1 MSRSFTATAGC
12 GLLFCLVTTVVVAEQ
27 RFYQVIDA
35 QGRMQ
40 TIMAPESKPK
50 AEKPAES
57 QSGSDAS
64 ATEGKADTD
73 VPATAVSVP
82 ENKAV
87 DETRPSGKVTP
98 AAAATQAMPTTDEY
112 VDSELLESTNFNP
125 TNKKRFYVVN
135 DGMGSRVEES
145 ESQVTGTDGNEPTFF
160 SAGPVEPFTP
170 VGMDLIETAD
180 EQLLKSLINAES
192 FCLGEKELTG
202 ASTLSRKSSFP
213 VIIDRKT
220 RQFLGA
226 GGVVRV
232 LRVSGDGLRK
242 LAVSSYSKT
251 ERKPG
256 FVIPVLAM
264 TNEKGCVI
272 RAVPDGYFE
281 RRYVA
286 TKTRHERLEGSI
298 IMMSAERFLLVVL
311 PDPKQLKPAS
321 EIPRTDD
328 GDFAVQWHE

>member
-12 GLLFCLVTTVVVAEQ
+12 GLLLCLVTTAVVAEQ

-50 AEKPAES
+50 AEKPAEP
-57 QSGSDAS
+57 QSGSDVFAV
-64 ATEGKADTD
+64 EGKSDTD
-73 VPATAVSVP
+73 APATTVSVP

-87 DETRPSGKVTP
+87 DETRPSEKVTP
-98 AAAATQAMPTTDEY
+98 AAAATQATDEY

-145 ESQVTGTDGNEPTFF
+145 ENQLAGTDGKEPTFF

-170 VGMDLIETAD
+170 VVMELIETAD
-180 EQLLKSLINAES
+180 EQVLKSLINAES

-202 ASTLSRKSSFP
+202 ASTLSRNSSFS

-264 TNEKGCVI
+264 ANEKGCVI
-272 RAVPDGYFE
+272 RAVQDGYYE

>member
-1 MSRSFTATAGC
+1 MSRSFTAGC
-12 GLLFCLVTTVVVAEQ
+12 GLLLCLVTTVVVAEQ

-50 AEKPAES
+50 ADKPAES
-57 QSGSDAS
+57 QSRSDA
-64 ATEGKADTD
+64 
-73 VPATAVSVP
+73 P
-82 ENKAV
+82 AV
-87 DETRPSGKVTP
+87 DEKAESDAPAMAGSEPEKEAADEAPSSVTATP
-98 AAAATQAMPTTDEY
+98 AAAAIPAATAPDEY

-145 ESQVTGTDGNEPTFF
+145 ESQLTGTGESTPVLF
-160 SAGPVEPFTP
+160 SAAPVEPFIP
-170 VGMDLIETAD
+170 VGMELVETVD
-180 EQLLKSLINAES
+180 EQVLKTLLDAKS
-192 FCLGEKELTG
+192 FCLSEKELAG
-202 ASTLSRKSSFP
+202 ASTLSRKSSLP
-213 VIIDRKT
+213 IIIDHKT
-220 RQFLGA
+220 RQFLGV

-242 LAVSSYSKT
+242 LGVISYSKK

-264 TNEKGCVI
+264 ANEKGCVI

>member
-1 MSRSFTATAGC
+1 MSRLLTAGYGLLLCLATAT
-12 GLLFCLVTTVVVAEQ
+12 VVAEQ

-40 TIMAPESKPK
+40 TLMAPEKMPE
-50 AEKPAES
+50 AEKPVES
-57 QSGSDAS
+57 QVKPDAEPG
-64 ATEGKADTD
+64 TDDD
-73 VPATAVSVP
+73 VPATAGSGS
-82 ENKAV
+82 EKEAAG
-87 DETRPSGKVTP
+87 EARPSVTAAP
-98 AAAATQAMPTTDEY
+98 AAAAVRATPAPDEY
-112 VDSELLESTNFNP
+112 VDSELLERTNFNP

-145 ESQVTGTDGNEPTFF
+145 ESQLNGTDEKAPAFF
-160 SAGPVEPFTP
+160 SADPVEPFTP
-170 VGMDLIETAD
+170 VGMELIETVD
-180 EQLLKSLINAES
+180 EQVLKTLIKAHS
-192 FCLGEKELTG
+192 FCLSEKELAS

-242 LAVSSYSKT
+242 IGVSSYSKT

-256 FVIPVLAM
+256 FVIPVLAVA
-264 TNEKGCVI
+264 NEKGCVI